1 MRFIILVILFVLPVL
16 GFSQSPN
23 HIFFGIN
30 LNLDWYSL
38 TNISKLTYDE
48 VNEDELNKNPLIFT
62 DIDYYLETAELHPV
76 FEGIDEFVVG
86 FQRMENPDL
95 NLLKPEMF
103 LARIKYSPEEYDLKG
118 KNDALRILTFVK
130 NNFGDAELNMVRDEY
145 STYKWGRVNF
155 DIVLTTRKD
164 DLMTTLMYFKK

>member
-1 MRFIILVILFVLPVL
+1 
-16 GFSQSPN
+16 
-23 HIFFGIN
+23 
-30 LNLDWYSL
+30 L

-86 FQRMENPDL
+86 FQRIENPDL
-95 NLLKPEMF
+95 NLLKPELF
-103 LARIKYSPEEYDLKG
+103 LARINYSSEEYELKG
-118 KNDALRILTFVK
+118 KKDALRILSIVK
-130 NNFGDAELNMVRDEY
+130 NEFGDAELNMVRAEY
-145 STYKWGRVNF
+145 STYTWSRVNY

-164 DLMTTLMYFKK
+164 ALMTMLMYMKK

>member
-86 FQRMENPDL
+86 FQRIENPDL
-95 NLLKPEMF
+95 NLLKPT
-103 LARIKYSPEEYDLKG
+103 G
-118 KNDALRILTFVK
+118 VTLRLYFIPIMIL
-130 NNFGDAELNMVRDEY
+130 
-145 STYKWGRVNF
+145 
-155 DIVLTTRKD
+155 
-164 DLMTTLMYFKK
+164 